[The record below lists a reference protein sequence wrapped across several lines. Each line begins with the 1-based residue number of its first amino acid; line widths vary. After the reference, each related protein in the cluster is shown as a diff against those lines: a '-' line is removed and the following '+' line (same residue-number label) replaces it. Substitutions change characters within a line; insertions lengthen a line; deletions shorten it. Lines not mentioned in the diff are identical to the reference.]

1 MTDDHLLCWIYRSSR
16 KQELYLYMA
25 EKDAFDD
32 LPEALMKQLGKPT
45 LVMEL
50 ELHPGRRLARAETRQ
65 VIADLRARGFYLQLP
80 PELKPDLY
88 EGD

>member
-1 MTDDHLLCWIYRSSR
+1 MADDHVTCWVYRSSR
-16 KQELYLYMA
+16 KQELYLYLA
-25 EKDAFDD
+25 EKDAFDE
-32 LPEALMKQLGKPT
+32 LPGALMKQLGEPT

-50 ELHPGRRLARAETRQ
+50 ELHQGRRLARANTQQ
-65 VIADLRARGFYLQLP
+65 VITDLRSRGFYLQLP

>member
-1 MTDDHLLCWIYRSSR
+1 MTDDPVTCWVYRSSR
-16 KQELYLYMA
+16 KQELYLYLT
-25 EKDAFDD
+25 EKDAFDG
-32 LPEALMKQLGKPT
+32 LPGALMKQLGKPT

-50 ELHPGRRLARAETRQ
+50 ELHPGRRLARANTQQ
-65 VIADLRARGFYLQLP
+65 VITDLRTRGFYLQLP